1 MPVAVAPLPQR
12 LFLTGLLGFDD
23 PHRHFGCLVCFA
35 YPTLSEAYQTLI
47 AARNGSISGTGYGT
61 LRSHS

>member
-1 MPVAVAPLPQR
+1 MSVVMAPLPER
-12 LFLTGLLGFDD
+12 LFLTGLRRFDD
-23 PHRHFGCLVCFA
+23 RSRHFGYLFCFA